1 MSVLA
6 CPDPSSP
13 GVNVTDPNDKIHR
26 QPARMKQKL
35 RELRAR
41 DGLTQDQVAKALG
54 VHESAVS
61 RWEGG
66 SRVPTADDLVRL
78 SDLFQVSV
86 DSLLGKD
93 LQYSA
98 SGVALLDRV
107 LLARLEA
114 AETTE
119 EFDELI
125 LANKDHALWLPVPD
139 GAVLVQV
146 GEAMRRAAKVAEK
159 HRGSQYV
166 DRLFRPRM

>member
-1 MSVLA
+1 
-6 CPDPSSP
+6 
-13 GVNVTDPNDKIHR
+13 
-26 QPARMKQKL
+26 MKQKL

-78 SDLFQVSV
+78 SDLYQVSV
-86 DSLLGKD
+86 DSLLGKET
-93 LQYSA
+93 QYSPA
-98 SGVALLDRV
+98 GVALLDRV
-107 LLARLEA
+107 LLERLEA

-125 LANKDHALWLPVPD
+125 LENRDHALWLPVPE

-146 GEAMRRAAKVAEK
+146 AEAMRRAAKVAAK
-159 HRGSQYV
+159 HRDSQHV